1 MNRDKKLIYISSVSL
16 VIALLLVLFLA
27 GDSARAATALI
38 LSVSA
43 VAIFRLIKKRAILSI
58 NKREILGIM
67 ALIGAL
73 FVMIY
78 YLTGLKFGFY
88 RSLTP
93 LSLKNFIKYILPIS
107 AIILAVE
114 IIRSVLLMQ
123 KRRFVGVLVFI
134 AGVLSE
140 MLIFS
145 SLSYIVTFNRFMD
158 AVGLTLL
165 PAVTAN
171 VLYNHISEK
180 YGALPN
186 IAYRLIT
193 TLYAYI
199 IPICPQTPD
208 SIFAMAKLLVPL
220 AAWLFIKML
229 YKKKSYFEKRQ
240 NKFVSHALM
249 SVLVVFMISTV
260 MLIS

>member
-1 MNRDKKLIYISSVSL
+1 
-16 VIALLLVLFLA
+16 
-27 GDSARAATALI
+27 
-38 LSVSA
+38 
-43 VAIFRLIKKRAILSI
+43 
-58 NKREILGIM
+58 
-67 ALIGAL
+67 
-73 FVMIY
+73 
-78 YLTGLKFGFY
+78 
-88 RSLTP
+88 
-93 LSLKNFIKYILPIS
+93 
-107 AIILAVE
+107 
-114 IIRSVLLMQ
+114 MQ

-134 AGVLSE
+134 VGVLSE

-260 MLIS
+260 MLISCQFRFGALVIATESMTGELNKGDAIVYEEYGEQLIKEQDIVVFNSNGKRVVHRVVDIQRINGKNRYFTKGDANDAMDAGYITDDKIEGVVLFKVAYIGYPSIWIRNIFR